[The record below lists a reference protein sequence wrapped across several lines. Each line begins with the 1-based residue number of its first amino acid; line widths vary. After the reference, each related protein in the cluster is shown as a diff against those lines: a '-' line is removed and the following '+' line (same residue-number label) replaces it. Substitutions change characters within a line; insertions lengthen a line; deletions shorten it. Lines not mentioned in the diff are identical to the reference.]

1 MNKNIE
7 KLKGFRLYL
16 LNQIEGLTAEQ
27 LNAIPA
33 GHNNNIIWNLAHL
46 MSAQQTMCYT
56 RSGLPPAVDNKNTD
70 PYLTGTRPEGILS
83 ELEIA
88 TLKELFIKSIDQ
100 LQLDAERKIF
110 QTYQPSVMIPQVYGF
125 EVSNISEAIAYLL
138 YHEGLHAGSILSLKR
153 LV

>member
-16 LNQIEGLTAEQ
+16 LKQIEGLTAEQ

-46 MSAQQTMCYT
+46 MSAQQAMCYT
-56 RSGLPPAVDNKNTD
+56 RSGLPPAVDNKYTD
-70 PYLTGTRPEGILS
+70 PYLTGTRPEGIVS
-83 ELEIA
+83 EQEIA
-88 TLKELFIKSIDQ
+88 TLKELFINSIDQ

-110 QTYQPSVMIPQVYGF
+110 QAYQPSVMIPQVYGF
-125 EVSNISEAIAYLL
+125 EVSNISEAIDYLL
-138 YHEGLHAGSILSLKR
+138 YHEGLHTGSILSLKR